1 MQRLEMTPRWEWG
14 LISVI
19 KSYLAFSFFN
29 FSKTTLLQLGVYSIY
44 YIMVTWTYEDLFSF
58 VPSALKKKQHL
69 KNQVVRVKDCFI
81 K

>member
-1 MQRLEMTPRWEWG
+1 
-14 LISVI
+14 
-19 KSYLAFSFFN
+19 
-29 FSKTTLLQLGVYSIY
+29 
-44 YIMVTWTYEDLFSF
+44 MVTWTYEDLFSF